1 MAEFSVRID
10 FYRSPDKPPQ
20 DAGYVGSALR
30 DEFHMV
36 VRAQW
41 PGDGSLTDK
50 PPGAGEQ
57 MLRDYDAQGGWRLH
71 FFSDHAPVEPFPGQ
85 P

>member
-30 DEFHMV
+30 DEFHWWSALNGPEMV
-36 VRAQW
+36 R
-41 PGDGSLTDK
+41 
-50 PPGAGEQ
+50 
-57 MLRDYDAQGGWRLH
+57 
-71 FFSDHAPVEPFPGQ
+71 
-85 P
+85 